1 MPGFLLRF
9 AIFCSISISTTG
21 ASVGALTTRSWN
33 CCKHSCSWLGVVNV
47 SKPVT
52 TCDKNNVPLEDY
64 NQPSSCDDPFEGAAY
79 ACADQHPWQVDDTI
93 SYGYAAVQLGGAD
106 KSTWCCAC
114 YELQFNTG
122 VGQSPLLNRTMVVQ
136 AVSMTNSVA
145 SNTFDLLVRI
155 HLNHHSD
162 RLPLKIFRIRY
173 QGAA

>member
-1 MPGFLLRF
+1 MFGFLLRF
-9 AIFCSISISTTG
+9 AIFCSIPISTTG

-33 CCKHSCSWLGVVNV
+33 CCKPSCSWPEAADVNN
-47 SKPVT
+47 PVT
-52 TCDKNNVPLEDY
+52 TCDKSNVPLESY
-64 NQPSSCDDPFEGAAY
+64 NQTSSCDKPPEGGAY

-93 SYGYAAVQLGGAD
+93 SYGYAAVHLAGAD

-114 YELQFNTG
+114 YELHFNTG

-136 AVSMTNSVA
+136 AVSMTDSVA

-162 RLPLKIFRIRY
+162 RLALKTFRIRY
-173 QGAA
+173 QGGA